1 MVGKKGNDPPDA
13 ELRRFLHHEVHALPG
28 KHSAR
33 ERDIDRRLR
42 RALHPFIRQRHPAT
56 IIALLETRP
65 EILTRRI
72 ADGKCLFGIHL
83 SATQS
88 LHEAAARGIAVEVN
102 ADPHRLDLDWRMV
115 RRARELGVT
124 LSIGADAHST
134 SGMSNVA
141 VGLGIARKGWL
152 EPDQILNTRDA
163 DAFLAFARARLVAA
177 G

>member
-1 MVGKKGNDPPDA
+1 VLDRFDFVIGSIHSRFGMSEA
-13 ELRRFLHHEVHALPG
+13 EM
-28 KHSAR
+28 
-33 ERDIDRRLR
+33 
-42 RALHPFIRQRHPAT
+42 
-56 IIALLETRP
+56 
-65 EILTRRI
+65 TRRVLT
-72 ADGKCLFGIHL
+72 AMDDPHL
-83 SATQS
+83 AILGHPTGRLLLQREPYAID
-88 LHEAAARGIAVEVN
+88 LEQVLAKAAARGIAVEVN

-152 EPDQILNTRDA
+152 EPDQVLNARDA